1 MPHGCMNVHVC
12 VHKIS
17 LCAGVCVYMYL
28 YVYIAHVCQCVCVCV
43 RTCRY
48 QSLRCHSSETVYF
61 ALETGSLI
69 NLNSLIFGSCW
80 APGIVLPLP
89 PQFWDYKYHALLFH
103 VGTGNSS
110 PGGFHSPT
118 ESQHG
123 LSNTTRHLTWTCIY
137 LVRTGLE
144 QFGAC
149 SPSFPSLFIRTRDL

>member
-103 VGTGNSS
+103 VGTGNQ
-110 PGGFHSPT
+110 T
-118 ESQHG
+118 QV
-123 LSNTTRHLTWTCIY
+123 LMLTWQVLYELSCLPALLLTLTVFPVNWHSI
-137 LVRTGLE
+137 LKMNSM
-144 QFGAC
+144 FK
-149 SPSFPSLFIRTRDL
+149 PS